1 MQNDFQDIVL
11 TDALLSM
18 HQLRNIGI
26 YVTDSRIVTYGYDG
40 LIIVRDNMELRKVIA
55 IFMPHHRTQGGVK
68 RAISS
73 QFGEMIVS
81 LGRNGDLVANRI
93 RYFIFICS
101 LKSLLTKS
109 FIKMDIN

>member
-1 MQNDFQDIVL
+1 VQNNFQDIVL

-26 YVTDSRIVTYGYDG
+26 YVTDSRIITYGYDG
-40 LIIVRDNMELRKVIA
+40 LIIVRDNMEPRKVIA

-68 RAISS
+68 SAISS

-81 LGRNGDLVANRI
+81 LGRNGDVVANRI

-101 LKSLLTKS
+101 LCIEIS
-109 FIKMDIN
+109 I